1 MTIEQPEGGDQYQ
14 GIVPLVAARLS
25 DCLEQYFERSE
36 QLPSRMMLA
45 ATPDRAAGLLLQRVA
60 LGASESA
67 AEIAEA
73 DDAWHRLGLLAGTV
87 SARELLDTPCREL
100 LGRLFP
106 EDDIRLFEGTPVFFQ
121 CSCSRERVAG
131 ILQALGG
138 DEVGNCSAS
147 AATSRCAANSA
158 IAPGA
163 SMRSM
168 SRASS
173 RQARRGRLRREFTSP
188 CILDRMSIRPPV
200 QVSFEFFPPND
211 ESMERTLWASIERL
225 EPLAP
230 RFVSV
235 TYGADGSTRD
245 RTHRVIS
252 RVQRETRLTGA
263 PHLTCI
269 GASRGEI
276 KDIARSYWDEG
287 IRHIVALRGDP
298 PAGSGP
304 YAPRKDGFAY
314 AADLVAGLKD
324 VADFEISVAA
334 YPETHPEA
342 LSPQQDLD
350 NLKRKLDAGAARAIT
365 QFFFDT
371 DCFLRFRDAC
381 ARPRHPGR
389 DGARHPADHAPPAAP
404 EIRGTLRGLG
414 PGWLVERFEGL
425 DDDPETRKMI
435 AASVAIEQVARLRRE
450 GVEEFHFYTLNRAE
464 LTYAICHALGLRAA
478 A

>member
-1 MTIEQPEGGDQYQ
+1 
-14 GIVPLVAARLS
+14 
-25 DCLEQYFERSE
+25 
-36 QLPSRMMLA
+36 
-45 ATPDRAAGLLLQRVA
+45 
-60 LGASESA
+60 
-67 AEIAEA
+67 
-73 DDAWHRLGLLAGTV
+73 
-87 SARELLDTPCREL
+87 
-100 LGRLFP
+100 
-106 EDDIRLFEGTPVFFQ
+106 
-121 CSCSRERVAG
+121 
-131 ILQALGG
+131 
-138 DEVGNCSAS
+138 
-147 AATSRCAANSA
+147 
-158 IAPGA
+158 
-163 SMRSM
+163 
-168 SRASS
+168 
-173 RQARRGRLRREFTSP
+173 
-188 CILDRMSIRPPV
+188 MSIRPSV
-200 QVSFEFFPPND
+200 QISFEFFPPND
-211 ESMERTLWASIERL
+211 ESMEQTLWASIERL

-252 RVQRETRLTGA
+252 RVQHETRLTGA

-276 KDIARSYWDEG
+276 LDIALRYWDEG

-304 YAPRKDGFAY
+304 YVPRRDGFAY
-314 AADLVAGLKD
+314 ASDLVAGLKG

-342 LSPQQDLD
+342 LSPEQDLD

-365 QFFFDT
+365 QFFFDA

-381 ARPRHPGR
+381 ADRGIYAVMVPGILPITR
-389 DGARHPADHAPPAAP
+389 LPQLLKFAERCGASVPD
-404 EIRGTLRGLG
+404 
-414 PGWLVERFEGL
+414 WLIERFEGL

-435 AASVAIEQVARLRRE
+435 AASIAIEQVARLRSE
-450 GVEEFHFYTLNRAE
+450 GVQEFHFYTLNRAE